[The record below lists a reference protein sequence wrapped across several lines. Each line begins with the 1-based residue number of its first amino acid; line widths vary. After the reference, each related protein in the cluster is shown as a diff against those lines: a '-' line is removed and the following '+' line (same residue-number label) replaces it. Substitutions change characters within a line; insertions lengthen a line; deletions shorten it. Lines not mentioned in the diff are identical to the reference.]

1 MDPNR
6 VGRLLGIGTRMAAGK
21 LRDGTA
27 GAVAAVERGRAS
39 GPVVT
44 GSEAGT
50 VSGSRTAVADSQVA
64 AGSDR
69 RPTGPQ
75 NRPAASSSAALTDGG
90 RRFASGAGRFSAALW
105 KPFAH
110 ASGILTL
117 QITGL
122 LFAFFAL
129 GFGAKCWQLY
139 RTAGFRDHHLAIYL
153 GFAALFAWF
162 ALTSFWR
169 ASRKQRR
176 G

>member
-27 GAVAAVERGRAS
+27 GAVAAVER
-39 GPVVT
+39 T
-44 GSEAGT
+44 K
-50 VSGSRTAVADSQVA
+50 A
-64 AGSDR
+64 AGAGSGTK
-69 RPTGPQ
+69 PSGGSTVASSSETGAGPGKIQ
-75 NRPAASSSAALTDGG
+75 AQATTQVTVPSSAALAERS
-90 RRFASGAGRFSAALW
+90 RRFARGAGRFSASLW

-139 RTAGFRDHHLAIYL
+139 RAGGWQDHHLAMYL
-153 GFAALFAWF
+153 GFAALFVWF
-162 ALTSFWR
+162 AVSSFWR

>member
-1 MDPNR
+1 MEPNR
-6 VGRLLGIGTRMAAGK
+6 VGRLLGIGTRVAAGK

-27 GAVAAVERGRAS
+27 GAVAAVERAKTAS
-39 GPVVT
+39 A
-44 GSEAGT
+44 GSAGSREEAVSERRPAGT
-50 VSGSRTAVADSQVA
+50 TNARRIAVPTSGAVTEGSRRLA
-64 AGSDR
+64 R
-69 RPTGPQ
+69 
-75 NRPAASSSAALTDGG
+75 
-90 RRFASGAGRFSAALW
+90 GAGRFGASLW

-129 GFGAKCWQLY
+129 GFGAKSWQVY
-139 RTAGFRDHHLAIYL
+139 RDVGWRDHHLALYA
-153 GFAALFAWF
+153 GFAALFLWF
-162 ALTSFWR
+162 AVSSFWR